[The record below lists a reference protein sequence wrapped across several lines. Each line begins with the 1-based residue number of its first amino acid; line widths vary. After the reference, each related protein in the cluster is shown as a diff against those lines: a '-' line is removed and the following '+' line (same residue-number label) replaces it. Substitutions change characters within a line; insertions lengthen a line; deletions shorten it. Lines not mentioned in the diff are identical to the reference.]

1 MIYRFSYKKASNFR
15 NFISQVNFSKSM
27 DLQLFK
33 TGLRMFLRP
42 LVMILWPN
50 KGFGKWAKKMW
61 ATKKNRHNYFSNWFK
76 SEQYGCLCL
85 QVVPTE
91 RNK

>member
-1 MIYRFSYKKASNFR
+1 
-15 NFISQVNFSKSM
+15 M

-50 KGFGKWAKKMW
+50 KGFGKWAKKDGG
-61 ATKKNRHNYFSNWFK
+61 ATKKKTSHFVIIPK
-76 SEQYGCLCL
+76 
-85 QVVPTE
+85 
-91 RNK
+91 K

>member
-1 MIYRFSYKKASNFR
+1 
-15 NFISQVNFSKSM
+15 M

-50 KGFGKWAKKMW
+50 KGFGKWAKKRGG
-61 ATKKNRHNYFSNWFK
+61 ATKKKTSQFRDTKISRF
-76 SEQYGCLCL
+76 
-85 QVVPTE
+85 
-91 RNK
+91 

>member
-50 KGFGKWAKKMW
+50 KGFGKWAKKVGGPL
-61 ATKKNRHNYFSNWFK
+61 KKN
-76 SEQYGCLCL
+76 
-85 QVVPTE
+85 VTIAV
-91 RNK
+91 

>member
-1 MIYRFSYKKASNFR
+1 MESDLPFGYKKVSNFR
-15 NFISQVNFSKSM
+15 NFMTQVSFSKSM

-50 KGFGKWAKKMW
+50 KGLGNSAKKR
-61 ATKKNRHNYFSNWFK
+61 AGGQLKRKRHNFINFDMF
-76 SEQYGCLCL
+76 
-85 QVVPTE
+85 
-91 RNK
+91 

>member
-1 MIYRFSYKKASNFR
+1 
-15 NFISQVNFSKSM
+15 M

-50 KGFGKWAKKMW
+50 KGFGKWAKKRGGPL
-61 ATKKNRHNYFSNWFK
+61 KKKRHNFEFYVYFWDDF
-76 SEQYGCLCL
+76 CD
-85 QVVPTE
+85 TE
-91 RNK
+91 KLSVSQKYI